1 MTNNRVE
8 RKLINGQLCDIYY
21 DKNGEIDLVHWVHRI
36 EGSKW
41 GLKRCPVPKTQ
52 NISDQ
57 CR

>member
-1 MTNNRVE
+1 MDNNLVE
-8 RKLINGQLCDIYY
+8 RKLINGELCDVYY
-21 DKNGEIDLVHWVHRI
+21 DKNGEAELVHWVHRI

-41 GLKRCPVPKTQ
+41 GLKRYLAPKTQ